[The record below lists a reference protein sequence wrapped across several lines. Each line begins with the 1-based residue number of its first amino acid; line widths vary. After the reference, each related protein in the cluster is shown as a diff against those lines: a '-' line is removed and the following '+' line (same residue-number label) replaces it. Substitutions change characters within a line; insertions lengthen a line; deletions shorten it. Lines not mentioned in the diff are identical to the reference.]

1 MFRSMP
7 NNVLT
12 DRKFVLICFKYIGE
26 KIIKELFLFFF
37 FPFSLLLL
45 LLLCKE
51 KFKPFTNVVPNLTV
65 LISLVS
71 QPSQSEQRKR
81 EKKNRKVS

>member
-26 KIIKELFLFFF
+26 KNYSGRTFLVFFF
-37 FPFSLLLL
+37 FSFSLLMLL
-45 LLLCKE
+45 LLRNE
-51 KFKPFTNVVPNLTV
+51 KIKPFTNLVPNLTV

-71 QPSQSEQRKR
+71 QPSQSEQRRR
-81 EKKNRKVS
+81 EKKK

>member
-26 KIIKELFLFFF
+26 KIILEELFLFFF
-37 FPFSLLLL
+37 PPFSLLLL
-45 LLLCKE
+45 LLRKE

-81 EKKNRKVS
+81 EKKK

>member
-26 KIIKELFLFFF
+26 KIILEELFLFFF
-37 FPFSLLLL
+37 PF
-45 LLLCKE
+45 
-51 KFKPFTNVVPNLTV
+51 FVVV
-65 LISLVS
+65 VVVV
-71 QPSQSEQRKR
+71 QRKI
-81 EKKNRKVS
+81 